1 MSSEIPSDWAIV
13 WVCVSSG
20 GGQCGGHKA
29 PQSGISKCKT
39 ESTPLAHGETL
50 GLSEPQYPHLENG
63 DNDVVV
69 RTKEEQGG

>member
-1 MSSEIPSDWAIV
+1 MKSQVIGPWCG
-13 WVCVSSG
+13 CVFPLG
-20 GGQCGGHKA
+20 AGAMRRPQA

-69 RTKEEQGG
+69 RTKDEQGD